1 MTPVWKKRTA
11 GPTRHGD
18 PDVAIATYLE
28 ELRHAEVAGAP
39 TPAAALNGLGDA
51 HLDKGE
57 IVSAIDYYRQAAEVY
72 EREGMHDN
80 AIACCKKIRRYAP
93 GDEDVGLMLG
103 RYYAAKGLK
112 ADAITELGTY
122 ADRHAKGGR
131 HRETI
136 EVLREIVRLD
146 PQRMERREQLA
157 KLLADEGRRD
167 EAMIEYRSL
176 LNDYRAEGALA
187 GLERVRSAVSAL
199 EAPPPALTAVTP
211 PPPMTPPV
219 VLELEHTSY
228 EEHIAPVSEAP
239 QPAPA
244 QVPPVVPRPAPAE
257 APPERAPVTPT
268 EAPATIPETPVESA
282 VAAEIHAAAGRIE
295 PAARQLVAAAYGFR
309 TAGRWQEAVA
319 AYRRLAQ
326 LEHASAED
334 FAAWA
339 ECARQAGEAP
349 KVLEALA
356 ATARWNLA
364 RDDRPAARRA
374 AEEMLLL
381 DPNSAIATDI
391 LEQVGTSLPRG

>member
-1 MTPVWKKRTA
+1 
-11 GPTRHGD
+11 
-18 PDVAIATYLE
+18 VAIATYLE

-57 IVSAIDYYRQAAEVY
+57 TVSAIDYYRQAAEVY

-112 ADAITELGTY
+112 ADAITELGAY
-122 ADRHAKGGR
+122 ADRHAKSGR
-131 HRETI
+131 RRETI

-157 KLLADEGRRD
+157 RLLADEGRRD
-167 EAMIEYRSL
+167 EAMIEYQAL
-176 LNDYRAEGALA
+176 LDHYRAEGDLA
-187 GLERVRSAVSAL
+187 GLERARSAVSAL
-199 EAPPPALTAVTP
+199 EAPPPALTAVAP
-211 PPPMTPPV
+211 PPPVTPPARVSPPV

-228 EEHIAPVSEAP
+228 EEQIATVSEAP
-239 QPAPA
+239 QPAPT
-244 QVPPVVPRPAPAE
+244 QVPPVVSRPAPAA
-257 APPERAPVTPT
+257 APPERALVTPP
-268 EAPATIPETPVESA
+268 EAPATIPETPVEAA

-295 PAARQLVAAAYGFR
+295 PAARQLAAAAHGFQV
-309 TAGRWQEAVA
+309 AGRWQEAVA

-326 LEHASAED
+326 LEHASADD